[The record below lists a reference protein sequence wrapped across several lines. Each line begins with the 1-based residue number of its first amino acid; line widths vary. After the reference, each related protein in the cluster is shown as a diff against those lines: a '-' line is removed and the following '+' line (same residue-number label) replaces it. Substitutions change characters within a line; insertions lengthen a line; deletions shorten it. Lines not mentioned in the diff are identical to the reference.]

1 MHGVCFGVGEDFAGD
16 FGNEE
21 VEAWFMAKKGQLPIV
36 FFFFFSCW
44 LFLPLTSY

>member
-21 VEAWFMAKKGQLPIV
+21 VEAWFNRIQG
-36 FFFFFSCW
+36 
-44 LFLPLTSY
+44 